1 MTVRTTTFY
10 RWTLLLPVVI
20 PVLAGVAIWILQL
33 ESIGLIAAPLVLS
46 LSYGGVPYVIGGLGL
61 FFWMRGKRGSEIGRI
76 SYWVPLLLLP
86 LLWLWMMVLT
96 WPEPVRQEFRLVV
109 SMIMYFSAWWLGLGY
124 AYVALIHLARFAA
137 EGLGW
142 LS

>member
-33 ESIGLIAAPLVLS
+33 ESIGLIAVPLVLS
-46 LSYGGVPYVIGGLGL
+46 LSIGGVPYVIGGLGL

-86 LLWLWMMVLT
+86 LLWLWMIVLT